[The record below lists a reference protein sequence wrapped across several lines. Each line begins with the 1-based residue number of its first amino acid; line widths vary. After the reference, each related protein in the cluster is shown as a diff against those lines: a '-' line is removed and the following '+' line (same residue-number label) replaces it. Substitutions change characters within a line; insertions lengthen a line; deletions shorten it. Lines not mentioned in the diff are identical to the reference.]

1 MGYLSTRLLRDA
13 SRCLTLEHTHSY
25 NKCIYGVVGQQL
37 QEYFILLKTF
47 FENWN
52 MSLVSTC
59 VFINFSRTIDS
70 IDHDI
75 FLGKMRLYGLDDKC
89 ITFLSSYNKC
99 TIDS

>member
-1 MGYLSTRLLRDA
+1 
-13 SRCLTLEHTHSY
+13 
-25 NKCIYGVVGQQL
+25 
-37 QEYFILLKTF
+37 
-47 FENWN
+47 

-59 VFINFSRTIDS
+59 VFIDFSRAIDS

-75 FLGKMRLYGLDDKC
+75 FLGKMRLYGLDEKC